1 MGIGRKLFIDDGGLD
16 RYANHVYEDSL
27 DDDNRNYADAI
38 ECRNYIMQQL
48 KLASRLNTIQSISV
62 LQSGIIRI
70 RTRDLFI
77 SNSET
82 GILRKFF
89 VGKWKIECNYHFNL
103 KFRSCDIQELGFHS
117 GCWGD
122 NTVHPHISGR
132 SAEGCLGN
140 AAAPLNLYIR
150 NGDIKA
156 FAIYAIGYLTS
167 VNISD
172 SAGRYLGGCKEVKL
186 DEDGNVMHDE
196 DGNYMFIKNEFNANN
211 SKCVS
216 TLFSTQ
222 VDTKHHEYITENS
235 STCKICGKPFN
246 IDKIKPFRLNDT
258 DRCFIC
264 DDCSNNI
271 KTCDCCHSVIT
282 KDDKVFTTGD
292 ITLCSNCTDRYLTK
306 CNMCD
311 EFILPEGLTKENVK
325 EVLIGNRT
333 NVQFARKHTAYYS
346 TARNGV
352 KFSWAIAVC
361 DKCIDIVKQNDAVK
375 DNIVMFTKQN
385 VDKNYVNILKDNIP
399 YNKYKMRCSNC
410 GTTPS
415 NEVTNYIES
424 MIVFNNRKCLDSR
437 CYTSDRR
444 NRDINDEAH
453 EKTKNIYTHLLPYYK
468 DGKLGIDIF
477 DPTDVGIYG
486 SNIVLPLDL
495 FKDKDKWKI
504 KDNDMKRLEYDDKDN
519 TFVNISGHHSNRC
532 YFCNKEL
539 ADDEEKIE
547 DKTGSIACKDCAE
560 NTYIHCRECGR
571 LVNLTDQRM
580 GICTDCSNTDTTLII
595 DDLNIS
601 AE

>member
-1 MGIGRKLFIDDGGLD
+1 MGLGRKLFIDDVGLD
-16 RYANHVYEDSL
+16 TYANKVYEDSL
-27 DDDNRNYADAI
+27 RDDNRNYADVI

-48 KLASRLNTIQSISV
+48 KLASRLNTVQSISV

-77 SNSET
+77 SNSDT

-89 VGKWKIECNYHFNL
+89 VGKWKIECNYYFNL

-132 SAEGCLGN
+132 NAEACLGN

-167 VNISD
+167 VNIGD
-172 SAGRYLGGCKEVKL
+172 PAGRYLGGCKEVKL
-186 DEDGNVMHDE
+186 DEDGNVMHNE
-196 DGNYMFIKNEFNANN
+196 DGNYMFIENEFNTNN
-211 SKCVS
+211 TKCIS
-216 TLFSTQ
+216 TFFSTN

-246 IDKIKPFRLNDT
+246 MDKIKPFRLNDT
-258 DRCFIC
+258 STCYIC
-264 DDCSNNI
+264 DDCSDDI
-271 KTCDCCHSVIT
+271 RTCDCCHSIIT
-282 KDDKVFTTGD
+282 KDDRVFTTGD
-292 ITLCSNCTDRYLTK
+292 VILCGNCTDRYLTK

-311 EFILPEGLTKENVK
+311 DYILPEGLTKENVK
-325 EVLIGNRT
+325 EVLIFNKT
-333 NVQFARKHTAYYS
+333 SIQFARKHTAYYN
-346 TARNGV
+346 TAKDGI
-352 KFSWAIAVC
+352 KFAGAISVC
-361 DKCIDIVKQNDAVK
+361 DKCIEIVKQNDVVK
-375 DNIVMFTKQN
+375 NNIVMFTKQN

-424 MIVFNNRKCLDSR
+424 MVVFNNRKCLDSR
-437 CYTSDRR
+437 CYISYRR

-453 EKTKNIYTHLLPYYK
+453 EKTKSMYTHLLPYYK
-468 DGKLGIDIF
+468 DGKLNINIF
-477 DPTDVGIYG
+477 DPTEAGIYG
-486 SNIVLPLDL
+486 SNIILALDL
-495 FKDKDKWKI
+495 FKDKDKWRI
-504 KDNDMKRLEYDDKDN
+504 KDNDMKQLEYDGKDN
-519 TFVNISGHHSNRC
+519 TFVNVSGHHNNRC

-539 ADDEEKIE
+539 ANDEERIE

-560 NTYIHCRECGR
+560 NTYIHCSECGR
-571 LVNLTDQRM
+571 LVNLTEQHM
-580 GICTDCSNTDTTLII
+580 GVCNECL
-595 DDLNIS
+595 S
-601 AE
+601 AL